1 MKNSTQ
7 DRLPP
12 PPRNGVTKRTE
23 KLKEINKEKIR
34 LQGLVNNS
42 EDVNRKK
49 NL

>member
-34 LQGLVNNS
+34 LQGLVNN